1 MFAAEQAL
9 KVVTRRFE
17 MVILG
22 QKDIYHETGCL
33 VDTILFGT
41 STQAAQDYFLCLSAP
56 SPGQAQAKPEEKVKL
71 TPRSHVFSYMSV
83 HL

>member
-1 MFAAEQAL
+1 MVSAQRSGCGPLQVLATEQAL

-22 QKDIYHETGCL
+22 QKDIYHEIGCL
-33 VDTILFGT
+33 MDTILFGT

-56 SPGQAQAKPEEKVKL
+56 SPGQARGKG
-71 TPRSHVFSYMSV
+71 
-83 HL
+83 